1 MKGNKVFLL
10 VGSTDVSYVV
20 GNGKEGSLEL
30 KLVVGTVANSTGSE
44 PRERIKWGEPKPL
57 LSLITPAA
65 SKSKLSEFSPSG
77 GSGVLM
83 EDGTLVFPLMAMNK
97 KPNEAFYTIVYSKND
112 GKNWLLSE
120 GMSPPNCY
128 NPRITEWEGKLL
140 MIVDCV
146 NGRRVYE

>member
-30 KLVVGTVANSTGSE
+30 KLVVGDVANSTGSE

-65 SKSKLSEFSPSG
+65 SKSKLAEFSPSG

-97 KPNEAFYTIVYSKND
+97 NQMKLFTRLSIRRMTAKTGCSQRVC
-112 GKNWLLSE
+112 LLPTALTPA
-120 GMSPPNCY
+120 SP
-128 NPRITEWEGKLL
+128 
-140 MIVDCV
+140 
-146 NGRRVYE
+146 NGRENFS